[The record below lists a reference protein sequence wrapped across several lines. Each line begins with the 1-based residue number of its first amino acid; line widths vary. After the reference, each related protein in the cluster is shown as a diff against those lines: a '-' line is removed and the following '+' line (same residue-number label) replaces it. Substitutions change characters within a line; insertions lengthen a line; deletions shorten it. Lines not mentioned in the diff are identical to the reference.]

1 MAYKWIL
8 NGCEMTYL
16 SEPKPIHNQSNTKH
30 KIFRKNKIDGI
41 ILFPAIGI
49 QFEKLFTCPCF

>member
-8 NGCEMTYL
+8 NGREIRYL

-30 KIFRKNKIDGI
+30 KIISKQYQYHPNTDPKII
-41 ILFPAIGI
+41 RIG
-49 QFEKLFTCPCF
+49 ELGR